1 MRPVATILELAAHA
15 EVSAETV
22 LRVVNGEPVNEEV
35 ERRVRD
41 AIAELGP
48 PPYPRTP
55 EVLPALAEHGH
66 ELGEALAGGVETA
79 VHDVLRVE
87 VRPVAQQVAELGALF
102 QRMLERLET
111 MGEDVERERRDR
123 LEDVALLTE
132 LVTSGWRSV
141 DRRLAR
147 LENVVAR
154 IEAGR
159 KGRRGTGLSHP
170 DDAAGAVPGE

>member
-1 MRPVATILELAAHA
+1 MATILELAAYA
-15 EVSAETV
+15 EVSAENV
-22 LRVVNGEPVNEEV
+22 LRVVHGEPVNEEV

-48 PPYPRTP
+48 PPYPRAP
-55 EVLPALAEHGH
+55 EILPALAGGGFQ
-66 ELGEALAGGVETA
+66 LGETLHDDVGTV

-102 QRMLERLET
+102 ERMLERLET
-111 MGEDVERERRDR
+111 VGDDVDRERRDR

-159 KGRRGTGLSHP
+159 NGRREPRLYRV
-170 DDAAGAVPGE
+170 DDAAGTVPGE